1 MDRQA
6 TRSGAIA
13 EDALELGTEGF
24 GAHRRRKAVALIP
37 AEQRCN
43 PPDLEQSKQ
52 PSGDQQTDRGGIQ
65 RHTRKHQHDDSG
77 WQSLNPF
84 REERQLG
91 GDPSSQH
98 CQGGSGLRDC
108 SPSALAYLRDA
119 RRAAHELGIHPSTIQ
134 LQLSQS

>member
-1 MDRQA
+1 M
-6 TRSGAIA
+6 
-13 EDALELGTEGF
+13 
-24 GAHRRRKAVALIP
+24 IP
-37 AEQRCN
+37 AEQRPN

-98 CQGGSGLRDC
+98 RQGGSGLRDC
-108 SPSALAYLRDA
+108 CASSLAHLRDA
-119 RRAAHELGIHPSTIQ
+119 RRAAHELGIHPSSD
-134 LQLSQS
+134 LLLLS